1 MVPWSERDLSVNV
14 DIHMGAIVGI
24 ILIYGLQLVVFLLLL
39 WLSWRFFDR
48 RYRRKDEDAVQRDLL
63 SGKFTP
69 TSEIFVDPRDGCK
82 YQVYYNKETGEREY
96 VRIK

>member
-1 MVPWSERDLSVNV
+1 
-14 DIHMGAIVGI
+14 MGAVVMI
-24 ILIYGLQLVVFLLLL
+24 ILIYGSQLAIFLLLL

-48 RYRRKDEDAVQRDLL
+48 RYRRKSEEASQHDLL

-69 TSEIFVDPRDGCK
+69 TSEIFVDPRDGIK

-96 VRIK
+96 VPIK